1 MSELDYTPLINLIK
15 DLAAG
20 AIDSKKLFSFCLG
33 KVVAPQGNDGKGLK
47 IRIEQRLTLGDKQL
61 ILTNA
66 VRDHYVKLTTV
77 GETLNQQDGKEH
89 NTEYEENLALTNG
102 VAAVANAAP
111 GTNYDFFAK
120 HRHDYKGD
128 KWWKVN
134 LKLQVGESV
143 LLLRVDGG
151 QKYIVLDRVYPPNNK
166 GEIR

>member
-66 VRDHYVKLTTV
+66 VRDYYVKLTTV
-77 GETLNQQDGKEH
+77 GETLNQEDGKEH
-89 NTEYEENLALTNG
+89 YTEYEEDLAVTHG
-102 VAAVANAAP
+102 VEAVTPTAS
-111 GTNYDFFAK
+111 GTCYDFFAK
-120 HRHDYKGD
+120 HRHEYKGD

-134 LKLQVGESV
+134 LALQVGESV